1 MAQRTIRHYTAM
13 IRLPG
18 IAPFCHRFT
27 SNAPAGSHVQELAA
41 GRRVILTL
49 TDTPLNHGR
58 FHAEHH
64 DYL

>member
-1 MAQRTIRHYTAM
+1 MAQRTIRHYTTT

-18 IAPFCHRFT
+18 TGTIRYSFT
-27 SNAPAGSHVQELAA
+27 SAAPTGADVQKYVS
-41 GRRVILTL
+41 GRHVILTL